1 MVISSRKHKIP
12 TRVYS
17 RFAFVLSVNVFCK
30 GNGCSILTSVCVLLS
45 GVLHVYQSDVIVAG
59 FEIVYLQ
66 NTGLNRLKI
75 VELFGPVF

>member
-12 TRVYS
+12 TRVCS
-17 RFAFVLSVNVFCK
+17 PFAFVLSVNVFCQ
-30 GNGCSILTSVCVLLS
+30 GYGSIKSVCVLLS
-45 GVLHVYQSDVIVAG
+45 GELHVYQSDVIVAV

-66 NTGLNRLKI
+66 NTGFDRLKI